1 MDDRP
6 VSRTH
11 RSLQV
16 FESHNTVWRSARKQI
31 GMVRYV
37 SSYYCVWDSFAN
49 REIEALKVV
58 KS

>member
-1 MDDRP
+1 M
-6 VSRTH
+6 SRTH

-16 FESHNTVWRSARKQI
+16 FESHNTVWRGARKQI

-49 REIEALKVV
+49 REIEAKLRMCKL
-58 KS
+58 